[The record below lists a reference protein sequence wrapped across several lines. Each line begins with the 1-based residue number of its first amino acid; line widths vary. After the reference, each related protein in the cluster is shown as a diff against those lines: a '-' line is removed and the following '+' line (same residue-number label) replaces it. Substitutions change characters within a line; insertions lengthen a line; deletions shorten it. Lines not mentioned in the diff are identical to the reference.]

1 MCRISSAAVC
11 GQSATLTLDGD
22 RQTDEYK
29 ALMLKLR
36 FDEEKRT
43 YEKMLEPADGA
54 PSRFPSAAVDSTG
67 SYVSR
72 QDEDDVTYSDVSRQL
87 ALIINIL
94 VSIVACSCAIW
105 MASSHW
111 STARRL
117 GLSLAGSGLV
127 GVAEVVVYAGYL
139 GKVQAARERSRKRK
153 ETKSI
158 TKTWVI
164 DGLKRE

>member
-1 MCRISSAAVC
+1 
-11 GQSATLTLDGD
+11 
-22 RQTDEYK
+22 
-29 ALMLKLR
+29 MLKLR
-36 FDEEKRT
+36 FDEEKRV

-54 PSRFPSAAVDSTG
+54 PSAFQSAGVDSTG
-67 SYVSR
+67 SYAS
-72 QDEDDVTYSDVSRQL
+72 QEDDDDVTYSEVSRQL

-111 STARRL
+111 STPRRL
-117 GLSLAGSGLV
+117 GLSLVGSGLV
-127 GVAEVVVYAGYL
+127 AVAEVVVYAGYL
-139 GKVQAARERSRKRK
+139 GKVKAAKERSRKRK
-153 ETKSI
+153 ETKTV